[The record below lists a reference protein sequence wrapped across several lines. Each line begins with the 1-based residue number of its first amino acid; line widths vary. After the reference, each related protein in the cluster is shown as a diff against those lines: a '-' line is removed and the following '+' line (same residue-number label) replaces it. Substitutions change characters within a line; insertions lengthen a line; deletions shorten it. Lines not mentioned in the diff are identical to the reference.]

1 MDDELVTF
9 TGIHHRGRF
18 YSRRHRPRSSALRG
32 VRGVVALIQSTGQ
45 VGLGRLGV
53 YWLWSHGTQRQ
64 IGSQETNLLV

>member
-1 MDDELVTF
+1 
-9 TGIHHRGRF
+9 
-18 YSRRHRPRSSALRG
+18 
-32 VRGVVALIQSTGQ
+32 VVALIQSTGQ